1 MHEVVVRIMLGNA
14 NGHEFNI
21 LDRLYKSLKLKDL
34 FFSNV
39 VFASPL
45 E

>member
-14 NGHEFNI
+14 NGHGFNR

-39 VFASPL
+39 VFASLL

>member
-1 MHEVVVRIMLGNA
+1 MSEVVVRIMHGNA
-14 NGHEFNI
+14 NGHEFNL

-34 FFSNV
+34 FFGNV

-45 E
+45 Y